1 MKAYIF
7 DLDGVI
13 VDTAKFHFLAWQK
26 IGKEFG
32 FELTHELNEQ
42 LKGVSRVDSLTK
54 ILNWAGVSVSQE
66 KFDELAARKNAD
78 YLSYV
83 EKMDENDILP
93 GVKTFLEKAK
103 QQNISI
109 ALGSASKN
117 ARPILEKLGIISMF
131 DAIVDGNDVSKA
143 KPDPEVFLIAAQK
156 LGAKNEN
163 CVVFED
169 SEAGIQAAKTAK
181 MKAIGIG
188 SPEILTQADEVFAD
202 FEEIIGRGET
212 FFAQS

>member
-1 MKAYIF
+1 MKGYIF

-54 ILNWAGVSVSQE
+54 ILGWAGVSVSAE
-66 KFDELAARKNAD
+66 KFDELATRKNTD
-78 YLSYV
+78 YLTYV
-83 EKMDENDILP
+83 EKMTENDILP

-103 QQNISI
+103 TQNIKI

-117 ARPILEKLGIISMF
+117 ARPILEKLGIISYF

-156 LGAKNEN
+156 LGLAPSD

-169 SEAGIQAAKTAK
+169 AEAGIEAARRAQMKT
-181 MKAIGIG
+181 IGIG
-188 SPEILTQADEVFAD
+188 SPQILTEADEVFSG
-202 FEEIIGRGET
+202 FEAILKT
-212 FFAQS
+212 W

>member
-13 VDTAKFHFLAWQK
+13 VDTAKFHFLAWKK
-26 IGKEFG
+26 IGEEFG

-54 ILNWAGVSVSQE
+54 ILGWAGVSVSSE
-66 KFDELAARKNAD
+66 KFDELATRKNTD

-83 EKMDENDILP
+83 EKMNENDILP

-103 QQNISI
+103 KENIGI

-117 ARPILEKLGIISMF
+117 ARPILQKLGIISYF
-131 DAIVDGNDVSKA
+131 DVIVDGNDVTKA
-143 KPDPEVFLIAAQK
+143 KPDPEVFVIAAQK
-156 LGAKNEN
+156 LGVDNEK

-169 SEAGIQAAKTAK
+169 SEAGIQAAKTAG

-188 SPEILTQADEVFAD
+188 SPEVLTQADEVFSGFDA
-202 FEEIIGRGET
+202 ILN
-212 FFAQS
+212 Q